1 MCFKRFHISILKR
14 QTLEC
19 RRKYWFVVVFFQVF
33 WQIPTSGCPD
43 GSGYIMVQFI
53 QVGKPICLPFLK
65 HFDESP
71 SWFELLPTQ
80 RNKHS
85 NQKTILRNGK
95 KTYSQKPKL
104 YSVHFLTFCPSRVDK
119 TWQPCHQLTGTFCG
133 SEGMEAGAGGEGEVG
148 CGFGRRAESTGSL
161 TGLSELRNM
170 IITFS
175 TMKA

>member
-95 KTYSQKPKL
+95 KHTVRNQSYTLYISWLFALPEWIKPDNLAISWPAHFVVQKAWR
-104 YSVHFLTFCPSRVDK
+104 RVQVARAK
-119 TWQPCHQLTGTFCG
+119 
-133 SEGMEAGAGGEGEVG
+133 SGADSADVPNPQ
-148 CGFGRRAESTGSL
+148 AP
-161 TGLSELRNM
+161 
-170 IITFS
+170 
-175 TMKA
+175 